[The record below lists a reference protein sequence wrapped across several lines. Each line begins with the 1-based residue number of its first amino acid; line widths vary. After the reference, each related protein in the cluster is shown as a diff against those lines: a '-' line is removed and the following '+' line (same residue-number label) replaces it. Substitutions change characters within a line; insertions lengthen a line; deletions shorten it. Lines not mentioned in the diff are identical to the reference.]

1 MKAILLTLASF
12 FTLHATAQVPKAIV
26 VEHFTNSRCSICASR
41 NPGLYT
47 NLDANPEVMH
57 IAYHPSSPYSNCIFS
72 QHNPSE
78 NDLRTNFYGVY
89 GATPRIV
96 INGDVTNKSFTSSD
110 LFDPYKN
117 AMSEFDVRLTH
128 RLTVDSVH
136 IRLVVKVVAQGS
148 SQFQLTVGVAEDTVY
163 YNAPNGEGTHYD
175 VFREFAV
182 HDQMYAAAT
191 VGDSTVYEWSLA
203 RRNAWNGNALY
214 AYALLQDS
222 STDDLLQAGRSAK
235 VANSIGMG
243 EMRAEDFRIYPNPA
257 STVVKFEKFVHFSL
271 FDMTGREVREGF
283 ADGMEVRQLPSGVYI
298 LRLNVEGESIV
309 RRLIVE

>member
-1 MKAILLTLASF
+1 MRSFLLLLATTFSLLSF
-12 FTLHATAQVPKAIV
+12 AQVPKAIV

-47 NLDANPEVMH
+47 NLDANPDVMH

-89 GATPRIV
+89 GGTPRIV

-117 AMSEFDVRLTH
+117 ATSEFDVRLSH
-128 RLTVDSVH
+128 QLTADSVH
-136 IRLVVKVVAQGS
+136 IRLVVEVVAQGS

-175 VFREFAV
+175 LFREFAV
-182 HDQMYAAAT
+182 HNQAYGAANM
-191 VGDSTVYEWSLA
+191 GDSTVYEWSIA

-222 STDDLLQAGRSAK
+222 STDNLLQAGRSAK
-235 VANSIGMG
+235 VVNSIGMG
-243 EMRAEDFRIYPNPA
+243 EMSPEAFRIYPNPA
-257 STVVKFEKFVHFSL
+257 TEAVKFEKFVHFSL
-271 FDMTGREVREGF
+271 FDLTGREVREGF
-283 ADGMEVRQLPSGVYI
+283 SDGMDVRDLPNGVYI
-298 LRLNVEGESIV
+298 LRLNVSGESVV